1 SRDYKQKITKLE
13 KKIFE
18 EAGQVFNVNSTR
30 ELQFVLIEKLKLP
43 MAKKIKTGFSTDQ
56 KELDRMR
63 GMHPMIDHL
72 LEYRKYTK
80 LLGTYIDALPELV
93 HPETGKLHT
102 NFHQA
107 VAATGRLSSMDPN
120 LQNIPVRED
129 TGKAI
134 RRGFVCSKGRVLLSL
149 DYSQVELR
157 IMAHYSHDPALMEAF
172 TRDDVDIH
180 ARTASSIFGVAED
193 QVTADMRS
201 KAKVVNFSIIYGVTD
216 FGLSQSLQVPRA
228 EAKMYI
234 EKFFEKYPGVKKY
247 MDDTIAFAG
256 KNGYVETLFGRRRQ
270 IPDIHSPNRFRR
282 EGAERTAINTP
293 IQGTS
298 ADLIKRAMI
307 DIHAKMK
314 SKKLESQM
322 ILQVHDELLFDV
334 VPSEKDEV
342 VSIAK
347 GEMESTRLRVPLRV
361 DHGFGQNWDEAK
373 G

>member
-1 SRDYKQKITKLE
+1 
-13 KKIFE
+13 
-18 EAGQVFNVNSTR
+18 
-30 ELQFVLIEKLKLP
+30 
-43 MAKKIKTGFSTDQ
+43 
-56 KELDRMR
+56 
-63 GMHPMIDHL
+63 
-72 LEYRKYTK
+72 
-80 LLGTYIDALPELV
+80 
-93 HPETGKLHT
+93 
-102 NFHQA
+102 
-107 VAATGRLSSMDPN
+107 
-120 LQNIPVRED
+120 
-129 TGKAI
+129 
-134 RRGFVCSKGRVLLSL
+134 
-149 DYSQVELR
+149 
-157 IMAHYSHDPALMEAF
+157 
-172 TRDDVDIH
+172 VDIH